1 VTCPHCGQSADFK
14 GYRPRTPQSLLGP
27 VRLRRAYYCCG
38 RCGKGTVPWDDTVG
52 LGPHRLTP
60 GAERAA
66 CLLGVVCN
74 SFEEAAERV
83 LPEACGLRLDESTV
97 RRAAEDA
104 GTRLGELLEAGHT
117 LGDNTSWDWH
127 KDTQNRSVA
136 YVSADATGV
145 PQQASG
151 GGPAEGRMPYVA
163 AVYNPVPEGRAA
175 PAGLPTPGYEPV
187 AETAAPG
194 EALPGA
200 VPAAPRPRMQAR
212 YLAGLHSLEEL
223 GLLLRKQAAQVGMAQ
238 ADLWVALSDGGSG
251 LEDFFQDN
259 FGRPDLVVIL
269 DFWHA
274 ASYLE
279 KLAKALFPKDPER
292 AAAQAQEWCHR
303 MKHQGGPA
311 ILAELRGLV
320 SPRRPAAREAYA
332 DAVRYLGN
340 NVHRMDY
347 PYYRSQGWHIGSG
360 AVESAC
366 KTVVGQRLKLA
377 GMRWREYGTDSV
389 CHLRALFKS
398 ERGQWQAFWNRC
410 VN

>member
-1 VTCPHCGQSADFK
+1 
-14 GYRPRTPQSLLGP
+14 
-27 VRLRRAYYCCG
+27 
-38 RCGKGTVPWDDTVG
+38 

-60 GAERAA
+60 GAERVA
-66 CLLGVVCN
+66 CLVGVVSN
-74 SFEEAAERV
+74 SFAEAAERV
-83 LPEACGLRLDESTV
+83 LPEACGLRLDEAT
-97 RRAAEDA
+97 RRRTTEDA
-104 GTRLGELLEAGHT
+104 GSRLGELLEAGPT
-117 LGDNTSWDWH
+117 LGDNASWDWH
-127 KDTQNRSVA
+127 KDTHNRSVA
-136 YVSADATGV
+136 YVSVDATGV

-175 PAGLPTPGYEPV
+175 PAGLATPGYEPV
-187 AETAAPG
+187 AETAAPA

-223 GLLLRKQAAQVGMAQ
+223 GLVLRKQAAQVGMEQ
-238 ADLWVALSDGGSG
+238 AEMWGALSDGGSG
-251 LEDFFQDN
+251 LEDFFTDN

-279 KLAKALFPKDPER
+279 KLAKALFPKDEER
-292 AAAQAQEWCHR
+292 ATAQAQGWCHT

-311 ILAELRGLV
+311 LLAELRGLA
-320 SPRRPAAREAYA
+320 SPHGPAAREAYA

-366 KTVVGQRLKLA
+366 KTGVGQRLKLA